1 MLWGPPP
8 HLDWAPVA
16 AAWRH
21 PATCLP
27 AADMSHLHQPCPHI
41 MSTQTNPHTFA
52 FVRILFSLHNV
63 NYFWYTLYLRYHSFI
78 VSFSKWSMKRSQR
91 YFQIYAFFLFLSLM
105 FFNFSSFSFIF
116 RCFSIIFSSSYL
128 NIARTALVNW
138 EFDVLQLTF
147 YVHIMRYDYLHTK

>member
-1 MLWGPPP
+1 MGSTPPP
-8 HLDWAPVA
+8 GLSTGGGSLTSARYLSTCCRHVAPT
-16 AAWRH
+16 
-21 PATCLP
+21 PY
-27 AADMSHLHQPCPHI
+27 QPCPHI

-78 VSFSKWSMKRSQR
+78 VSFSKWSMKRSQI

-138 EFDVLQLTF
+138 EFDVLQFTF
-147 YVHIMRYDYLHTK
+147 YVNIMRYNYLHTK